1 MVCHFVV
8 LCESSVFL
16 VDMFASCLSLGLK
29 HETLFNHVMQNQK
42 FIMLTC
48 CQWNYR
54 SPSW

>member
-48 CQWNYR
+48 CQWNYH